1 MTPYYQALTQLATN
15 TLPRYSSVSSV
26 AKLLVVETLA
36 IAYGKSAGEVA
47 RDLKTI
53 KETK

>member
-1 MTPYYQALTQLATN
+1 MTPYRQALTQVVTN

-36 IAYGKSAGEVA
+36 IAYGKLAGEVA
-47 RDLKTI
+47 RDLLAI